1 VRGTY
6 AYSLDHE
13 NFQGVFNT
21 RTEAAKAA
29 FEHAFRSGH
38 PINQIYVGQRVLGD
52 PMANLHAWAVIKTMR
67 TRARESYGDSA
78 ASYLGNVTAQQAEDL
93 DRAIEATVTRWLQN
107 YKLGP
112 AFFRIEAISEHP
124 MPTVA
129 QVANHDEDEVYDLGD
144 SSYS

>member
-1 VRGTY
+1 MILKCRSKSCKNQAAARSCKRVQRRASVRGTY

-52 PMANLHAWAVIKTMR
+52 PMANLHAWSVVKTMR

-78 ASYLGNVTAQQAEDL
+78 ASHLRNVTAQQAADL
-93 DRAIEATVTRWLQN
+93 DRAIEA
-107 YKLGP
+107 
-112 AFFRIEAISEHP
+112 
-124 MPTVA
+124 
-129 QVANHDEDEVYDLGD
+129 
-144 SSYS
+144 